1 MAEIVTA
8 SVQANSEVI
17 TATLTSG
24 SEQMT
29 AVINVAARGPM
40 GPVGSAAWGSITG
53 TLSTQTDLQTALNLK
68 APLASPTFTGIVTAP
83 RITGRCDGL
92 EVLCKA
98 GLAINAGQVVYVT
111 GASGNNIVIGL
122 ARANAEATSSK
133 TLGISESTL
142 ANNATGYV
150 ITEGLMTVSISAP
163 SANEGDPIWLSPT
176 TAGSM
181 VFGLANKPSA
191 PNHIVYLGV
200 VTRKTGNT
208 VVEIYVKVQ
217 NGAELDELS
226 DVAITSAVAG
236 QALMRG
242 ATLWENRSLVI
253 ADISD
258 ATTSVPFLAAAS
270 NTFTG
275 LTSFT
280 STTRPT
286 APNVTGT
293 PAATSLMTR
302 DDVDAAEF
310 DNFGRTFQVIGATFG
325 NTGASS
331 SAQSNYPSYIADIRT
346 GATANA
352 YARASI
358 NRSLSQ
364 AVEITGGGIN
374 FSLPSA
380 IAVRL
385 MLNLSDTIHKLRLV
399 VGGNGGVPATADN
412 DALAVVGYGFEIG
425 LNASNFVTIASFR
438 HNGTTYVKA
447 TPTVTTFTNS
457 TVSNQFFT
465 LVLTNNGSG
474 TITTEM
480 KSGRT
485 VLFTST
491 QTGGPTTSGIL
502 ANSYVDLVAVNGAS
516 SAAQLRCSLQNAMIR
531 PF

>member
-1 MAEIVTA
+1 
-8 SVQANSEVI
+8 
-17 TATLTSG
+17 
-24 SEQMT
+24 
-29 AVINVAARGPM
+29 
-40 GPVGSAAWGSITG
+40 
-53 TLSTQTDLQTALNLK
+53 
-68 APLASPTFTGIVTAP
+68 
-83 RITGRCDGL
+83 
-92 EVLCKA
+92 
-98 GLAINAGQVVYVT
+98 
-111 GASGNNIVIGL
+111 
-122 ARANAEATSSK
+122 
-133 TLGISESTL
+133 
-142 ANNATGYV
+142 
-150 ITEGLMTVSISAP
+150 
-163 SANEGDPIWLSPT
+163 
-176 TAGSM
+176 
-181 VFGLANKPSA
+181 
-191 PNHIVYLGV
+191 
-200 VTRKTGNT
+200 
-208 VVEIYVKVQ
+208 
-217 NGAELDELS
+217 
-226 DVAITSAVAG
+226 
-236 QALMRG
+236 
-242 ATLWENRSLVI
+242 
-253 ADISD
+253 
-258 ATTSVPFLAAAS
+258 
-270 NTFTG
+270 
-275 LTSFT
+275 
-280 STTRPT
+280 
-286 APNVTGT
+286 
-293 PAATSLMTR
+293 MTR

>member
-8 SVQANSEVI
+8 SILANSEVI

-29 AVINVAARGPM
+29 AIINVAARGPM
-40 GPVGSAAWGSITG
+40 GPVGSGAWGTITG
-53 TLSTQTDLQTALNLK
+53 TLSNQTDLQTALNLK
-68 APLASPTFTGIVTAP
+68 APLASPTFTGVVTAP

-111 GASGNNIVIGL
+111 GASGTNIVIGL
-122 ARANAEATSSK
+122 ARANAESTSSK

-163 SANEGDPIWLSPT
+163 TANEGDPIWLSPT

-226 DVAITSAVAG
+226 DVAITSAVSG

-242 ATLWENRSLVI
+242 ATLWENRNLVI
-253 ADISD
+253 ADITD
-258 ATTSVPFLAAAS
+258 ATTYVPFLAAAS

-275 LTSFT
+275 LASFT

-286 APNVTGT
+286 SSGTGT
-293 PAATSLMTR
+293 PAATSLITR
-302 DDVDAAEF
+302 DDGDAAAF
-310 DNFGRTFQVIGATFG
+310 DNFGRTIQIYSPTVAFSGSGGVAQTG
-325 NTGASS
+325 NPT
-331 SAQSNYPSYIADIRT
+331 YIADIRT
-346 GATANA
+346 GTTANA
-352 YARASI
+352 YARATI
-358 NRSLSQ
+358 NRSLNQ
-364 AVEITGGGIN
+364 AVEIVGGGIN
-374 FSLPSA
+374 FANPTS
-380 IAVRL
+380 IALRL
-385 MLNLSDTIHKLRLV
+385 MLNMNDTIHKLRLV

-412 DALAVVGYGFEIG
+412 DALAVVGYGFEVG
-425 LNASNFVTIASFR
+425 LNASNFLTIASFR
-438 HNGTTYVKA
+438 HNGTTFVKA
-447 TPTVTTFTNS
+447 TPTVTTFTNL
-457 TVSNQFFT
+457 THDDQFLTF
-465 LVLTNNGSG
+465 VLTNNGSG

-491 QTGGPTTSGIL
+491 QTGGPTTSGIT

-516 SAAQLRCSLQNAMIR
+516 SSAQIRASLQNAMIR
-531 PF
+531 LY

>member
-1 MAEIVTA
+1 M
-8 SVQANSEVI
+8 
-17 TATLTSG
+17 
-24 SEQMT
+24 
-29 AVINVAARGPM
+29 
-40 GPVGSAAWGSITG
+40 
-53 TLSTQTDLQTALNLK
+53 
-68 APLASPTFTGIVTAP
+68 
-83 RITGRCDGL
+83 
-92 EVLCKA
+92 LCKA
-98 GLAINAGQVVYVT
+98 GLAISAGQVVYVT
-111 GASGNNIVIGL
+111 GASGTNIVIGL
-122 ARANAEATSSK
+122 AQANAESTSSK

-142 ANNATGYV
+142 AHNATGYV

-163 SANEGDPIWLSPT
+163 TANEGDPIWLSPT

-200 VTRKTGNT
+200 VTRKTGNN

-217 NGAELDELS
+217 DGAEIDELS
-226 DVAITSAVAG
+226 DVSITSAVAG

-275 LTSFT
+275 LASFT

-286 APNVTGT
+286 SSASGAIPSAG
-293 PAATSLMTR
+293 TSLMTTV
-302 DDVDAAEF
+302 DVDAAAF
-310 DNFGRTFQVIGATFG
+310 DNFGRTFQVIGASYG
-325 NTGASS
+325 NTGTSS
-331 SAQSNYPSYIADIRT
+331 SAGTSYPSYIADLRT
-346 GATANA
+346 GSTANA

-412 DALAVVGYGFEIG
+412 DALAVVGYGFEVG
-425 LNASNFVTIASFR
+425 LNASNFLTIASFR
-438 HNGTTYVKA
+438 HNGTTFVKA
-447 TPTVTTFTNS
+447 TPTVTTLTNS
-457 TVSNQFFT
+457 THDDQFLIF
-465 LVLTNNGSG
+465 VLTNNGSG

-491 QTGGPTTSGIL
+491 QTGGPTTSGIT
-502 ANSYVDLVAVNGAS
+502 ANSYVDLVVVNGAS
-516 SAAQLRCSLQNAMIR
+516 SAAQIRCSLQNAMIR